1 MQPIS
6 DEFRK
11 LIKNHVKVGPHEM
24 PVCIVEVDR
33 MVFVPGRVEEIQ
45 YLVGDPNVKTVQD
58 SSIIGEGETI
68 PTDGIVFPV
77 KGKTLADV
85 GSKFGMRLHPIDH
98 VWKMHTGVDIG
109 APQGTP
115 ILAAWGGTV
124 KKAGWQNGY
133 GNTVIIDHGHGYYT
147 RYGHMCDN
155 CINVKEGT
163 IVKSGQEI
171 GAVGSTGKST
181 KPHLHFEV
189 LYKGVDPATSYARD
203 PLPYLQK
210 KQTVPAPVQ
219 NTGPDVVTQTPITFS
234 LGAMAF
240 SATFDL
246 SKWASM
252 PELKLPGKEDF
263 YFKGL
268 NPKVTGI
275 PVIYFEFDPAKMLE
289 EGLST
294 AVGRPLILNL
304 DLEKRALLDVSFL
317 TNFVSDSGDSFSIMV
332 NGVTKA
338 VLKKFKPGATVD
350 RLSDILLEA
359 GKTEIQFVVYWH
371 GPSHP
376 QDKVLKRFGFK
387 SINVR
392 YVNEIVGQS
401 QSQSESD
408 DPTLI
413 ARSLANVF
421 NPTRR
426 EKISLPVGDFVPAE
440 TIRLDNVK
448 EVEIDDKFEMEAAEA
463 RIIMSNPKG
472 FYSSTYDTGLF
483 PELRYETPFSY
494 TANGVHMGLLSENT
508 PIRIHM
514 GYGRHTIRV
523 FTGLIDKVDSNSEEE
538 TITITCRNMYK
549 RLIEKVVTEDLEY
562 GYSASD
568 ASVANVAAALNDGT
582 DVDNLSR
589 LKKIIYY
596 AQKWAKHYGVDPIVI
611 LAVAQKETELGTTG
625 AGREVGG
632 DYICGYGV
640 PSKTKK
646 LPQFAG
652 IEAQCKAV
660 AERMKKVCGTG
671 EVTREYIR
679 KLWIS
684 YENGDPTWTPDVW
697 SIYQKMKGDAQF
709 TEAVFKADS
718 APVPSG
724 NTSNLSVNIKQNLLR
739 MNPKSRSGKKLKGVK
754 GIVLHYTAGPGQSA
768 EQIRNYF
775 NNISDRYA
783 SANYV
788 VDDSTI
794 VQCIPDDEEAY
805 HCGAEHYQPG
815 VTDALGNH
823 PNETTLGIEMCVDSN
838 NQITAATYQN
848 AVNLTAYLCKKY
860 GLTAGQLWRHHDI
873 TGKDCPAPWVD
884 DPSKWEKF
892 KKDVAAKL
900 DGQGVTTVSAQEAAG
915 LSSYWLKSAI
925 LQDLIRVGGLVGWRK
940 QYEDR
945 IYPDSIIEE
954 TYYIDVKP
962 EKRMVVKANPAENG
976 EYTFSEIP
984 LTTIKTID
992 GWKNGLYQLPTT
1004 FSAFKYK
1011 VNECIREIT
1020 KDTNYRT
1027 WCDRYGTFR
1036 AEPVEYDS
1044 PVVERFTDMENL
1056 CAVSSSI
1063 DYSRARSHV
1072 IVVDGTGKARHYI
1085 DPEILLELKGELR
1098 SAVLEVSWAKT
1109 DEQKDEDARRVFW
1122 DMKRMCRTLQV
1133 SIPAHPHLDVLDCI
1147 HISDVR
1153 TCTRGDF
1160 TIKGIHTTFK
1170 EGAEFTQTLDL
1181 TWMETNEMITKNNAR
1196 LIASEAKQA

>member
-11 LIKNHVKVGPHEM
+11 LIKKHVKVGPHEM

-33 MVFVPGRVEEIQ
+33 MVFVPGRTEEIQ

-58 SSIIGEGETI
+58 SSIVGEGETV

-77 KGKTLADV
+77 KGKTVADV
-85 GSKFGMRLHPIDH
+85 GSKFGMRFHPIDK
-98 VWKMHTGVDIG
+98 VNKMHTGVDIG

-124 KKAGWQNGY
+124 RQVGPSNGY
-133 GNTVIIDHGHGYYT
+133 GNMVTLDHGNGYYT
-147 RYGHMCDN
+147 RYAHMCNN
-155 CINVKEGT
+155 CINVNIGNV
-163 IVKSGQEI
+163 VKAGQEI

-181 KPHLHFEV
+181 GPHLHFEV
-189 LYKGVDPATSYARD
+189 LYGGMNASYARD

-210 KQTVPAPVQ
+210 KQTVPSPVQ
-219 NTGPDVVTQTPITFS
+219 NTGPGVVTQTPITFN

-240 SATFDL
+240 SVTFDL
-246 SKWASM
+246 SRWKSM
-252 PELKLPGKEDF
+252 PELKLPGPNDF

-275 PVIYFEFDPAKMLE
+275 PVIYFEFDPVKVLE
-289 EGLST
+289 DGLNT

-304 DLEKRALLDVSFL
+304 NLEKKALLDVSFI

-350 RLSDILLEA
+350 RLSNILLEA
-359 GKTEIQFVVYWH
+359 GQTEIQFVVYWH

-376 QDKVLKRFGFK
+376 QDKVVKWFGFR

-392 YVNEIVGQS
+392 YVNEIEGQS
-401 QSQSESD
+401 DTESG
-408 DPTLI
+408 DPSLI
-413 ARSLANVF
+413 ARSLSNVF

-463 RIIMSNPKG
+463 KIVLSNPKG
-472 FYSSTYDTGLF
+472 FYSPTYDTGLF

-508 PIRIHM
+508 PIRIYM
-514 GYGRHTIRV
+514 GYGPHMIRM
-523 FTGLIDKVDSNSEEE
+523 FTGLIDKVDSSSEEE
-538 TITITCRNMYK
+538 TISITCRNMYK
-549 RLIEKVVTEDLEY
+549 RLIEKVITEDLEY

-582 DVDNLSR
+582 DVDSLPR
-589 LKKIIYY
+589 IKKIIYY

-611 LAVAQKETELGTTG
+611 LAMARKETGLGTTG

-632 DYICGYGV
+632 DYICGFGV
-640 PSKTKK
+640 TDNGK

-652 IEAQCKAV
+652 MDAQCKAV

-671 EVTREYIR
+671 QITREYIR
-679 KLWIS
+679 KLWVS
-684 YENGDPTWTPDVW
+684 YDNGDPTWTPEVW
-697 SIYQKMKGDAQF
+697 QFYQEMSGDAQF

-718 APVPSG
+718 IVPPDP
-724 NTSNLSVNIKQNLLR
+724 
-739 MNPKSRSGKKLKGVK
+739 PKREV
-754 GIVLHYTAGPGQSA
+754 
-768 EQIRNYF
+768 
-775 NNISDRYA
+775 
-783 SANYV
+783 
-788 VDDSTI
+788 
-794 VQCIPDDEEAY
+794 
-805 HCGAEHYQPG
+805 
-815 VTDALGNH
+815 
-823 PNETTLGIEMCVDSN
+823 
-838 NQITAATYQN
+838 
-848 AVNLTAYLCKKY
+848 
-860 GLTAGQLWRHHDI
+860 
-873 TGKDCPAPWVD
+873 PAH
-884 DPSKWEKF
+884 
-892 KKDVAAKL
+892 
-900 DGQGVTTVSAQEAAG
+900 EAAG

-925 LQDLIRVGGLVGWRK
+925 LQDLIRAGGLVGWRK

-945 IYPDSIIEE
+945 IYPDSVIEE

-962 EKRMVVKANPAENG
+962 ETRMVVKANPAENG
-976 EYTFSEIP
+976 EYTFSEVP

-1004 FSAFKYK
+1004 FNAFKHK

-1044 PVVERFTDMENL
+1044 PVVERFTDMDNL
-1056 CAVSSSI
+1056 YAVSSSV
-1063 DYSRARSHV
+1063 DYSRARSH
-1072 IVVDGTGKARHYI
+1072 IVVVGGDKEGKARHYI
-1085 DPEILLELKGELR
+1085 DPELLLELKGEIR
-1098 SAVLEVSWAKT
+1098 SAVVEVAWAKT
-1109 DEQKDEDARRVFW
+1109 DEQKDEVARRIFW
-1122 DMKRMCRTLQV
+1122 DMKRLCRTLQV
-1133 SIPAHPHLDVLDCI
+1133 SIPAYPHLDVLDCI

-1160 TIKGIHTTFK
+1160 TVKGIHTSFK
-1170 EGAEFTQTLDL
+1170 EDGEFRQTLDL
-1181 TWMETNEMITKNNAR
+1181 TRMETTEMITRNNTR
-1196 LIASEAKQA
+1196 LLASEARQA